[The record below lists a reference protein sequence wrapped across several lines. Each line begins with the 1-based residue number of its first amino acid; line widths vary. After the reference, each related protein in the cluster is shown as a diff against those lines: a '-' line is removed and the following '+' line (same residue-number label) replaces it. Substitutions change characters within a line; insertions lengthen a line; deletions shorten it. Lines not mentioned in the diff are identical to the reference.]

1 MRSVIGIDVSK
12 AKIDVLWLKDVAS
25 LKAKSKVFS
34 NDRKGHAQ
42 LLVWLSQQVNRP
54 LHELHVVMEATGIY
68 HEGSI
73 RNSVSFR

>member
-54 LHELHVVMEATGIY
+54 VFIGLLQPVYVFK
-68 HEGSI
+68 SPDL
-73 RNSVSFR
+73 